1 LTLPRLGVAAQP
13 VNLGDPRPLARLA
26 KQWLEAGI
34 LEARHFNAGESVA
47 DWIEDAWEARVNT
60 IFEPLLLEAELLFEC
75 DPHGQGQIV
84 FNATQPSSVDATAF
98 YTDLETLCPG
108 AGKGL
113 LEILGDLEG
122 PMPILTP
129 SKAAEAM
136 DFLGGQHEGW
146 LPTGYDE
153 LHALPRAE
161 LEALANGSRPLIEPL
176 FVEVGVASLE
186 RLRNVLET
194 LAEVEAQLEGWDWH
208 AHRMHDGGSWVP
220 GYVVGVTGPHG
231 DLAWHAARELTQYA
245 FDATGV
251 EVAWSSEV
259 AEDVTACTTNIA
271 EFLNRA
277 PRLFNALE
285 RLLILLGNVAE
296 VPLEG
301 DENEED
307 G

>member
-1 LTLPRLGVAAQP
+1 LTLPRLSVAAQP

-34 LEARHFNAGESVA
+34 LEAQHFNAGSGVA
-47 DWIEDAWEARVNT
+47 DWIADAWEARVNA
-60 IFEPLLLEAELLFEC
+60 IFEPLMLEAELLFEC
-75 DPHGQGQIV
+75 DPRGQGQV
-84 FNATQPSSVDATAF
+84 LFNATQPSSVDATAF
-98 YTDLETLCPG
+98 YTELETLCPG

-113 LEILGDLEG
+113 LELLGELEG

-129 SKAAEAM
+129 NKAEEAM
-136 DFLGGQHEGW
+136 AFLGGQHEGW

-153 LHALPRAE
+153 LDALTRGE

-176 FVEVGVASLE
+176 FAEVGVASLE
-186 RLRNVLET
+186 RLRKVLEK

-208 AHRMHDGGSWVP
+208 AHSIHDGGSWVP

-251 EVAWSSEV
+251 EVAWSSEIAV
-259 AEDVTACTTNIA
+259 DDADCTRDIA
-271 EFLNRA
+271 AFLNRA

-285 RLLILLGNVAE
+285 RLLILLGSIVDA
-296 VPLEG
+296 PLE
-301 DENEED
+301 DEED